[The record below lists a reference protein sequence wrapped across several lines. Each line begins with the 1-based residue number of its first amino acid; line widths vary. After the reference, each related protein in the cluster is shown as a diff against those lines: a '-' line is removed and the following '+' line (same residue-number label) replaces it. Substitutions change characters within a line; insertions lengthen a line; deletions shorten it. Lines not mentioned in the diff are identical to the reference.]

1 MDVNDQLKCA
11 IGREK
16 LYRLQRE
23 YTFRWMS
30 SAVLPTARC
39 EVPDACRT
47 IAAQMETMSVDLI
60 PRVRALDNWVP
71 EIKNSLCAKCE
82 RVGMAEFHS
91 ARKSLWNLLPDVFG
105 LSNWENVQNEHAIK
119 VCIFFNQLVRGVI
132 DLNDLG
138 CCLG

>member
-91 ARKSLWNLLPDVFG
+91 ARKSLWNLLP
-105 LSNWENVQNEHAIK
+105 L
-119 VCIFFNQLVRGVI
+119 VCRTGKMCRTNMQSRCAYFLISLFVGSLI
-132 DLNDLG
+132 LMT
-138 CCLG
+138 